1 MTALALIYSRQPGNP
16 YTGGSNE
23 NAEMFALA
31 TDLAGKLRERGI
43 DVRIPPNVDQN
54 GDRKN
59 TFADN
64 VKWVNAEH
72 KVRPFDLV
80 VSLHSNALGDATIL
94 YGTSKASREWA
105 DKFLA
110 ALNGAA
116 YLPFGDT
123 FDLNSR
129 KVSEVADTAP
139 PAVLLEVGRH
149 DTTEYAEW
157 LRSNIRSGAYGT
169 ILADVLAPVLGGS
182 GAAPVPTPPSGPS
195 TPSQGV
201 TPNDGTATIPFPLK
215 AGYYFGPRDPVSNK
229 RSVSGHFSH
238 RDDLRRVQARLSEL
252 GYDPGTVDGL
262 FGPNTRRAIRTFQA
276 NNPPLAVDGLAGIDT
291 WNRLF

>member
-1 MTALALIYSRQPGNP
+1 MTSLALIYSRQPGNP

-64 VKWVNAEH
+64 VKWVNTEH

-80 VSLHSNALGDATIL
+80 ISLHSNALGDATIL
-94 YGTSKASREWA
+94 YGTSNASREWA
-105 DKFLA
+105 NKFLT
-110 ALNGAA
+110 ALNDAT

-123 FDLNSR
+123 YDLNSR

-149 DTTEYAEW
+149 DTANYAEW

-169 ILADVLAPVLGGS
+169 ILANILAPVLGGS
-182 GAAPVPTPPSGPS
+182 GAPVPTPPSGPS
-195 TPSQGV
+195 TPSV
-201 TPNDGTATIPFPLK
+201 PFPLK

-229 RSVSGHFSH
+229 RSVSGYFSH
-238 RDDLRRVQARLSEL
+238 RDDMRRVQARLSEL
-252 GYDPGTVDGL
+252 GYDPGAIDGL
-262 FGPNTRRAIRTFQA
+262 FGPNTRRAIQAFQA

>member
-23 NAEMFALA
+23 NADMFALA

-59 TFADN
+59 TFEDN

-139 PAVLLEVGRH
+139 PAVLLEVGQH

-182 GAAPVPTPPSGPS
+182 GAPVPTPPSGPP

-201 TPNDGTATIPFPLK
+201 TPNDGAATIPFPLK
-215 AGYYFGPRDPVSNK
+215 AGYYFGSRDPVSNK
-229 RSVSGHFSH
+229 RSVSGYFSH

-252 GYDPGTVDGL
+252 GYDPGSIDGL

>member
-1 MTALALIYSRQPGNP
+1 MVSLALIYSRQPGNP

-31 TDLAGKLRERGI
+31 SDLAGKLRERGI

-54 GDRKN
+54 SDGKN

-72 KVRPFDLV
+72 KIRPFDLV
-80 VSLHSNALGDATIL
+80 ISLHSNALGDATIL
-94 YGTSKASREWA
+94 YGTSNASLDWA
-105 DKFLA
+105 NKILI
-110 ALNGAA
+110 ALNDAA
-116 YLPFGDT
+116 YLPFGDS
-123 FDLNSR
+123 FDLNTR

-149 DTTEYAEW
+149 DTWEYAEW
-157 LRSNIRSGAYGT
+157 LRLNIRSGAYGT
-169 ILADVLAPVLGGS
+169 TLADVLAPLLGGG
-182 GAAPVPTPPSGPS
+182 GASVPTPPSGPS
-195 TPSQGV
+195 VPSQGV
-201 TPNDGTATIPFPLK
+201 TPNDGTASSAFPLK
-215 AGYYFGPRDPVSNK
+215 AGYYFGPRDPVLNK
-229 RSVSGHFSH
+229 RSVSGYFSH

-252 GYDPGTVDGL
+252 GYDPGAIDGL